1 MIKIKVNIML
11 TKLLMGILIL
21 TSCQKEKE
29 SGPEI
34 TVGDASVQ
42 RSFAE
47 ATMTFQVYRSK
58 ASGSAVNF
66 DYVLQDGTA
75 KAPGDYTSSSGTIT
89 IQPDQAKSSFDVKI
103 AGDPTNLRESNLQ
116 FTVQLSDPVNC
127 TLASTS
133 ATGTIVTENGTYL
146 PTDNTGY
153 TTPLSYPGYTL
164 AWSDEFSG
172 DALNRDV
179 WNQETGTGSNG
190 WGNNELEFYTTSTKN
205 TFVSDGNLIIEARK
219 EDMGTSKYTSGRM
232 TTLGKKEFKFGRID
246 IRAKLPVGK
255 GLWPALW
262 MLGANIN
269 DVGWPACGETDIMEL
284 VGKEPSTAN
293 GTVHWGTPASHQY
306 IGSSYDLPAGD
317 FSDDFHVFSINWK
330 QDSISWYV
338 DDNLYFKFKASGTGA
353 YDYPFNAPQFFIFNV
368 AVGGDWPEPPD
379 NNTVFPERMFVDYIR
394 VFQENAA
401 R

>member
-1 MIKIKVNIML
+1 MMKIKVNIML

-29 SGPEI
+29 AGPEI
-34 TVGDASVQ
+34 TVGDASAQ
-42 RSFAE
+42 RSSAE
-47 ATMTFQVYRSK
+47 TTMTFQVYLNK
-58 ASGSAVNF
+58 TSGSTVSF

-103 AGDPTNLRESNLQ
+103 AGDPTDLRESNLL
-116 FTVQLSDPVNC
+116 FTVQLSNPVNC

-133 ATGTIVTENGTYL
+133 ATGTIITENGTYL

-153 TTPLSYPGYTL
+153 STPVSYTGYTL
-164 AWSDEFSG
+164 VWSDEFSG
-172 DALNRDV
+172 NALDKSV

-190 WGNNELEFYTTSTKN
+190 WGNNELESYTSSTKN
-205 TFVSDGNLIIEARK
+205 TFVSDGNLIIEARQ

-232 TTLGKKEFKFGRID
+232 TTQGKKEFKFGRID

-284 VGKEPSTAN
+284 IGKEPSSVSGTA
-293 GTVHWGTPASHQY
+293 HWGTSSSYQQKGSQY
-306 IGSSYDLPAGD
+306 ILTTGD
-317 FSDDFHVFSINWK
+317 YSNEFHVFSIEWK
-330 QDSISWYV
+330 QDTISWYV
-338 DDNLYFKFKASGTGA
+338 DDNFYFKFKASDTGA
-353 YDYPFNAPQFFIFNV
+353 YEYPFNAPQFFIFNV
-368 AVGGDWPEPPD
+368 AVGGNWPGPPD
-379 NNTVFPERMFVDYIR
+379 NSTVFPERMFVDYIR
-394 VFQENAA
+394 VFQENAS